1 MKNTEN
7 FPSSKIFWKPSR
19 ATIKSTLYAD
29 SKDEWNTKEGTGKS
43 MKNVLYCGMPKSTFW
58 VEVKS
63 NSEKNQACSHCQVNW
78 SEGIRQ
84 LVS

>member
-1 MKNTEN
+1 MKNAEN
-7 FPSSKIFWKPSR
+7 FPSSKIFWKPSC
-19 ATIKSTLYAD
+19 ATIKSTLFTD

-58 VEVKS
+58 HQKS
-63 NSEKNQACSHCQVNW
+63 SMWPLSSYTGLKAS
-78 SEGIRQ
+78 GRQ